1 METKG
6 IRIHG
11 VRDLRMDTFELP
23 EMQEDEILARIVT
36 DSLCLST
43 YKVAQKGS
51 AHKKL
56 PDIPGG
62 KKVCYTHKSFPLTA
76 VENIQG
82 SDEFSKG
89 LQEIIAR
96 HGGLWTLEAEKY
108 FLEHGQDI

>member
-6 IRIHG
+6 VRIHG

-51 AHKKL
+51 AYKKL
-56 PDIPGG
+56 PEIPEG
-62 KKVCYTHKSFPLTA
+62 KK
-76 VENIQG
+76 
-82 SDEFSKG
+82 G
-89 LQEIIAR
+89 L
-96 HGGLWTLEAEKY
+96 LY
-108 FLEHGQDI
+108 P